1 MQAVSDFGTVIATID
16 FKLPRLALS
25 SDRDQDLSGREG
37 SAVLGE
43 DFELLVLDLLDLA
56 DFDAF
61 LELQLFVSNRFF
73 NNLNEVVTVKIAVN
87 VQLADVLD
95 RLRLGVDFFT
105 FGESSHG
112 AGQFGPFKHDVLEA
126 AFFAFDGSRNPRR
139 TTSNDHQV

>member
-73 NNLNEVVTVKIAVN
+73 NNLNEVVTIKICLLYTSPSPRD
-87 VQLADVLD
+87 Q
-95 RLRLGVDFFT
+95 R
-105 FGESSHG
+105 
-112 AGQFGPFKHDVLEA
+112 
-126 AFFAFDGSRNPRR
+126 GSRMP
-139 TTSNDHQV
+139 SSA